1 MVVYKS
7 VRGTGFVLIYTIFR
21 LDFEAGLAVCYFLLI
36 HFIIEL
42 LNIVIC
48 ACLCIVVSNTY
59 CAVYLCFVCLRPVCP
74 LYPMLPVCQFLIAP
88 SVHS

>member
-1 MVVYKS
+1 MVVYNS
-7 VRGTGFVLIYTIFR
+7 VRGTGFVLIDTIFR

-36 HFIIEL
+36 HFIIKL

-59 CAVYLCFVCLRPVCP
+59 YVVYLCFVCLRPVSFVPNDVSLSILDCP
-74 LYPMLPVCQFLIAP
+74 FGI
-88 SVHS
+88 H